1 MKKKLLTLI
10 AVFGLALSSWGM
22 TPDATD
28 AVTAGPQPQAQ
39 AGYGLVRGMWGYMGW
54 RTDTIWYGMTSTFY
68 TGFYGGLGAS
78 AGFIMGGP
86 VGSAIGAGLA
96 GA

>member
-22 TPDATD
+22 TADSTD
-28 AVTAGPQPQAQ
+28 AVGLHPQAQ
-39 AGYGLVRGMWGYMGW
+39 VGYGIVAGMWRYMGW
-54 RTDTIWYGMTSTFY
+54 STDTIIYGVTATFY

-78 AGFIMGGP
+78 AGMIMGGP
-86 VGSAIGAGLA
+86 VGAAIGAGLA